1 MYLIDLYKK
10 MYLGS
15 FYTPWIRL
23 LFLLPLEKEK
33 KVDLEYLFLEI
44 YHFFNHNSIFILWL
58 TYILEVIY
66 TSRNPLIYNWCLQ
79 QFFN

>member
-44 YHFFNHNSIFILWL
+44 YHCFFNHNSIFILWL
-58 TYILEVIY
+58 AYVPEVI
-66 TSRNPLIYNWCLQ
+66 
-79 QFFN
+79 

>member
-33 KVDLEYLFLEI
+33 KVDLEYLFLEMDRK
-44 YHFFNHNSIFILWL
+44 HFF
-58 TYILEVIY
+58 TV
-66 TSRNPLIYNWCLQ
+66 PLLSHS
-79 QFFN
+79 

>member
-1 MYLIDLYKK
+1 MYLIDFYKK

-23 LFLLPLEKEK
+23 LFFLLLKKEK

-44 YHFFNHNSIFILWL
+44 YHCFLNHNSIFILWL
-58 TYILEVIY
+58 AYVPEVI
-66 TSRNPLIYNWCLQ
+66 
-79 QFFN
+79 